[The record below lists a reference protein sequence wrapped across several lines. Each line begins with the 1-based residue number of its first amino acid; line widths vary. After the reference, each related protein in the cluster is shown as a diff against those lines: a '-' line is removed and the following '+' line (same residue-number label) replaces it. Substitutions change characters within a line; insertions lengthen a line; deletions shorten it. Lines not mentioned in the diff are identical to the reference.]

1 MAATVEQIRA
11 LREQTGAGIMDCKK
25 ALEENGAD
33 LDKAIAALR
42 QKGFAQAA
50 RRADRETTEGVI
62 EAYIHTGGRVG
73 ALVELGCETDFVA
86 RTPEFKQLAHD
97 IAMQV
102 ADTEPV
108 EPTAAEA
115 DHPASLLQQT
125 FINDRS
131 RSVSDIVQELAAKVG
146 ENVRV
151 VRFSR
156 LDLAE
161 SGAGQNQAVDFG
173 VIEAYIHTGGR
184 VGSLVELGC
193 ETDFVA
199 RTPEFKQ
206 LAHDIAMQ
214 IAAMGPVYLS
224 DSDIAAEDDRP
235 ASQVCLLQ
243 QTFIKDSSRVVADIV
258 QELAAKVG
266 ENVRVVR
273 FSRLALEE

>member
-25 ALEENGAD
+25 ALEENGDD
-33 LDKAIAALR
+33 LTKAAAALR
-42 QKGFAQAA
+42 EKGFAQAA
-50 RRADRETTEGVI
+50 RRADRATTEGVI

-102 ADTEPV
+102 ADTEP
-108 EPTAAEA
+108 ELTAAA
-115 DHPASLLQQT
+115 DLPARLLQQT
-125 FINDRS
+125 FINDSS
-131 RSVSDIVQELAAKVG
+131 RLVSDIVQELAAKVG

-151 VRFSR
+151 SRFSR
-156 LDLAE
+156 LDSAE
-161 SGAGQNQAVDFG
+161 SGADLNQG
-173 VIEAYIHTGGR
+173 IIEAYIHTGGR
-184 VGSLVELGC
+184 VGALVELGC

-214 IAAMGPVYLS
+214 IAAMGPLYLT
-224 DSDIAAEDDRP
+224 DSDRPSDDERP

-266 ENVRVVR
+266 ENVRVIR

>member
-97 IAMQV
+97 IAMQ
-102 ADTEPV
+102 
-108 EPTAAEA
+108 
-115 DHPASLLQQT
+115 
-125 FINDRS
+125 
-131 RSVSDIVQELAAKVG
+131 
-146 ENVRV
+146 
-151 VRFSR
+151 
-156 LDLAE
+156 
-161 SGAGQNQAVDFG
+161 
-173 VIEAYIHTGGR
+173 
-184 VGSLVELGC
+184 
-193 ETDFVA
+193 
-199 RTPEFKQ
+199 
-206 LAHDIAMQ
+206 
-214 IAAMGPVYLS
+214 IAAMGPVYLT